1 MEEQQRRSVARTS
14 FAIKNFDAFDLDRT
28 VVNGSARVFH
38 REILFFVTLGG
49 IPCTRTIESIIIFGL
64 LVVLVG

>member
-1 MEEQQRRSVARTS
+1 
-14 FAIKNFDAFDLDRT
+14 
-28 VVNGSARVFH
+28 VNGSARVFH